1 MHRLRTT
8 RLKRPILWIAVLAL
22 LLSAI
27 GSQLRV
33 KTCIGECCATETMT
47 CSVSQ
52 HDSFAKHACCDCC
65 DETAQPGEDAPLGD
79 DQPLGDQPLGDQPTG
94 DQPLGDRPPGEWRD
108 GCTPG
113 CCVTVDFEIEMAPI
127 DVPVELPMVL
137 ALALPPIPQSF
148 APMPA
153 REVLRLRPFDR
164 GPPRIDRSTALRVC
178 TVLLI

>member
-8 RLKRPILWIAVLAL
+8 RLKRPILWIAALAL

-33 KTCIGECCATETMT
+33 TTCIGECCAAETTT

-52 HDSFAKHACCDCC
+52 HDPLAKHACCDCC
-65 DETAQPGEDAPLGD
+65 DETAHPSEESPRDD
-79 DQPLGDQPLGDQPTG
+79 DQRLGDQPLG
-94 DQPLGDRPPGEWRD
+94 ESRD

-153 REVLRLRPFDR
+153 REVQRLRPFDR